1 MEARLSL
8 FGFAATPVTLRVS
21 PRTRSERVMRAILSM
36 VAGILIAPFVFLIPP
51 HAEWVMLSVATG
63 MYWAR
68 KNWIAEYVVSSF
80 EGVCP
85 RCHAPVAIKSG
96 TTLRF
101 PHGVVCYACHQHP
114 VLEAGGAPP
123 LDPARRE
130 DSTKPMPGP
139 SERRPTRIW
148 SPAGSNW

>member
-8 FGFAATPVTLRVS
+8 FGFSATPVTLHVT
-21 PRTRSERVMRAILSM
+21 PRTRSERVTRSILSM
-36 VAGILIAPFVFLIPP
+36 VTAILIAPFVFFIPP
-51 HAEWVMLSVATG
+51 HAEWVMLSIATG

-68 KNWIAEYVVSSF
+68 KNWVAEYVVASF

-85 RCHAPVAIKSG
+85 RCHSPVTLRAG

-101 PHGVVCYACHQHP
+101 PHGLVCYACHQRP
-114 VLEAGGAPP
+114 TLEAGSAPP
-123 LDPARRE
+123 LDPSRRE
-130 DSTKPMPGP
+130 DATKPMPGP
-139 SERRPTRIW
+139 SERRPVRIW